1 MSNSMNVYQKL
12 NVCRVALQSSE
23 LKKSGN
29 NKFAGYSYFELGDF
43 LPTINRLFAE
53 NGLCSVVRFDKEI
66 AELRVVNTDDPQQV
80 IIFTSPMADANLK
93 GCHPIQNLGAVQ
105 TYSRRYL
112 YLAAL
117 EIVEH
122 DAVDAGNPVS
132 KKGAT
137 PAEKFADTAS
147 AKGVTP
153 TAGAMEHMDDAERKF
168 ISEFAEGIQQH
179 FNDGTATPAEL
190 VSMLEERHLDAEE
203 KVAVWSLL
211 DSKVRSAIKKANETA
226 KIADSI
232 AGQA

>member
-1 MSNSMNVYQKL
+1 MGNAMNVYQKL

-29 NKFAGYSYFELGDF
+29 NKFAGYSYFELGGF

-53 NGLCSVVRFDKEI
+53 NGLCSVVKFDKET
-66 AELRVVNTDDPQQV
+66 AELRVVNADDPQQE
-80 IIFTSPMADANLK
+80 IIFTSPMADASLK

-122 DAVDAGNPVS
+122 DAVDSSKPVS
-132 KKGAT
+132 KEGAT

-153 TAGAMEHMDDAERKF
+153 TAGCWEPFNEAERRKL
-168 ISEFAEGIQQH
+168 EG
-179 FNDGTATPAEL
+179 
-190 VSMLEERHLDAEE
+190 VAEE
-203 KVAVWSLL
+203 IIEAVGF
-211 DSKVRSAIKKANETA
+211 DVKEAVRLFYNILS
-226 KIADSI
+226 
-232 AGQA
+232 

>member
-1 MSNSMNVYQKL
+1 MSEQALNVYQKL
-12 NVCRVALQSSE
+12 NLCRVALQSSE

-122 DAVDAGNPVS
+122 DAVDSAKPVS
-132 KKGAT
+132 KEGAT

-153 TAGAMEHMDDAERKF
+153 TAGCWEPFNESERRKL
-168 ISEFAEGIQQH
+168 EG
-179 FNDGTATPAEL
+179 
-190 VSMLEERHLDAEE
+190 VAEE
-203 KVAVWSLL
+203 INEAVQFEVKDAVRLFYNNHLTQEEQVAVWSLIS
-211 DSKVRSAIKKANETA
+211 SKDRSAIKKAHDTA
-226 KIADSI
+226 KAADSI
-232 AGQA
+232 VGQA

>member
-1 MSNSMNVYQKL
+1 MSNAMNVYQKL

-53 NGLCSVVRFDKEI
+53 NGLCSVVRFDKEV
-66 AELRVVNTDDPQQV
+66 AELRVVNADDPQQE
-80 IIFTSPMADANLK
+80 IIFTSPMADASLK

-122 DAVDAGNPVS
+122 DAVDSSKPVS
-132 KKGAT
+132 KEGAT

-153 TAGAMEHMDDAERKF
+153 TAGCWEPFNEAERRKL
-168 ISEFAEGIQQH
+168 EG
-179 FNDGTATPAEL
+179 
-190 VSMLEERHLDAEE
+190 VAEE
-203 KVAVWSLL
+203 ITEAVGFDVKEAVRLFYNNHLTQEEQVAVWSLI
-211 DSKVRSAIKKANETA
+211 DSKNRSAIKKAHETA
-226 KIADSI
+226 KIADSV